1 MRRPCFAQTAALV
14 AAMLPALSASAATTE
29 EKSVLGVV
37 QQLLDGWRNADA
49 SMLENALHRD
59 FREVTLHLQNGTWN
73 SAVVDRA
80 TLIGLMARIEKGAW
94 NDRLLKPQLHVDG
107 PIAVVWSPYRF
118 TVHYVE
124 NGIRH
129 SADHCGIETF
139 QLYRTDGRWQI
150 VNFADTHSDDCPA

>member
-37 QQLLDGWRNADA
+37 QQLLDGWRYADA

-80 TLIGLMARIEKGAW
+80 TLIGLMARIEPPPLVRWGVVCALGLVLVSYLAGQLHLWLPDRVGLPAYGTLLVVSSAIIAW
-94 NDRLLKPQLHVDG
+94 NWR
-107 PIAVVWSPYRF
+107 AAR
-118 TVHYVE
+118 
-124 NGIRH
+124 R
-129 SADHCGIETF
+129 
-139 QLYRTDGRWQI
+139 R
-150 VNFADTHSDDCPA
+150 